1 MRTQSSQMEKDR
13 KQMAV
18 GQMGTCYLGIVSVL
32 KYEKFQGWTGVV
44 AAQRQEFIHSG
55 PLDCT
60 LKNGYGG
67 TFHVVCVVPQLDYTY
82 IVNKS
87 QKSSFQLN
95 SNTHT
100 KDPAPT
106 YAT

>member
-1 MRTQSSQMEKDR
+1 MV
-13 KQMAV
+13 V

-32 KYEKFQGWTGVV
+32 KYEKFRGWTSSDGCT
-44 AAQRQEFIHSG
+44 ATGIHSG

-67 TFHVVCVVPQLDYTY
+67 TFHVVCIVPQLDYIY
-82 IVNKS
+82 IVHKS

-95 SNTHT
+95 SSTHM